1 MADDG
6 LGYAT
11 LSEEAVFLGEKY
23 TAACRAC
30 APAVFTAVMEALGH
44 GDDPAAREVCKAS
57 IGLTG
62 GTGLMATGTCGA
74 VAGATMAVSYSFG
87 LDFTDIEM
95 DMMKMLSVNLA
106 VAELCRRVEDS
117 YGHIQCQEIQ
127 FSHWGKSF
135 RFSNPDTL
143 GEFVAFLDDERSGFK
158 CNKLSGAVSGWAVE
172 CIMKHNPG
180 FSQRRT

>member
-1 MADDG
+1 MGDDACE
-6 LGYAT
+6 YAT
-11 LSEEAVFLGEKY
+11 LADEAAYLGEKY

-30 APAVFTAVMEALGH
+30 APAVFTAIMETMGH
-44 GDDPAAREVCKAS
+44 GDDPTAREVCKAS

-62 GTGLMATGTCGA
+62 GTGLIATGTCGA
-74 VAGATMAVSYSFG
+74 VAGAAMAISYSFG
-87 LDFTDIEM
+87 LTFADIEK

-106 VAELCRRVEDS
+106 VAELCRRVQEC

-135 RFSNPDTL
+135 RFSNSDTL
-143 GEFVAFLDDERSGFK
+143 AEFVAFLDDEKSGSK
-158 CNKLSGAVSGWAVE
+158 CNKLSGTVSGWAVE

-180 FSQRRT
+180 FMRR

>member
-1 MADDG
+1 MGNNEMECAV
-6 LGYAT
+6 LAT
-11 LSEEAVFLGEKY
+11 DAACRGESY
-23 TAACRAC
+23 TAVCRAC
-30 APAVFTAVMEALGH
+30 APAVFTAIMETLGH
-44 GDDPAAREVCKAS
+44 GDDPVTREVCKAS

-74 VAGATMAVSYSFG
+74 VAGAAMAISYSFG
-87 LDFTDIEM
+87 LTFADIEK

-106 VAELCRRVEDS
+106 VAELCRRVEES

-143 GEFVAFLDDERSGFK
+143 AEFVAFLEDEKSGSK
-158 CNKLSGAVSGWAVE
+158 CNKLSGVVSGWGVE

-180 FSQRRT
+180 FRRR